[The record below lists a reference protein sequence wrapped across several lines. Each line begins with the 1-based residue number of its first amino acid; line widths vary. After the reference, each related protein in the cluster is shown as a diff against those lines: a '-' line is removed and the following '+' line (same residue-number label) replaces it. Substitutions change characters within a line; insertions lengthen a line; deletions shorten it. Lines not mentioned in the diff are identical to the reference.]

1 MIEEKWLNGIW
12 QSKEYEEAKQ
22 ISFKLLDSFLTKPPV
37 NILDIGC
44 GLAFESEEFQKK
56 YNSNLYLLD
65 GDFEDSKNA
74 TRDRKYGSAETMGF
88 YSKVENLKNSFDNR
102 KMRYNFI
109 DANKIQIPVNLKFDL
124 VYSNVSCGYHYPLST
139 YAELLTS
146 HTDID
151 TIMIFD
157 IHSRY
162 LKEQIKDL
170 FDVIEIKNFPDQKK
184 IIKCKLK
191 FKK

>member
-1 MIEEKWLNGIW
+1 MIRVI
-12 QSKEYEEAKQ
+12 
-22 ISFKLLDSFLTKPPV
+22 
-37 NILDIGC
+37 
-44 GLAFESEEFQKK
+44 
-56 YNSNLYLLD
+56 
-65 GDFEDSKNA
+65 
-74 TRDRKYGSAETMGF
+74 
-88 YSKVENLKNSFDNR
+88 
-102 KMRYNFI
+102 
-109 DANKIQIPVNLKFDL
+109 KFDL

-139 YAELLTS
+139 YADLLKS

-162 LKEQIKDL
+162 LEEQIKDL